1 MKQKTVII
9 KLLLSV
15 TDCYYKVR
23 QVLQSATV
31 IITKWDATPLK

>member
-23 QVLQSATV
+23 QELQSATV
-31 IITKWDATPLK
+31 IITK